1 MSVFVVAQFTAKT
14 INSEKPGYF
23 LTLMSYSVN
32 KKSLRCYPHLKI
44 SRGKNFFASGNG
56 GGRGTWWFP
65 APLPFSA
72 AMYYEHIMN
81 ICVKSRPAISS
92 ALSLLFSRDF
102 FLLYQNKNLLE
113 ALKQ

>member
-1 MSVFVVAQFTAKT
+1 MVVQFTAKT

-56 GGRGTWWFP
+56 GGRGT
-65 APLPFSA
+65 
-72 AMYYEHIMN
+72 
-81 ICVKSRPAISS
+81 
-92 ALSLLFSRDF
+92 
-102 FLLYQNKNLLE
+102 
-113 ALKQ
+113 